1 MTELR
6 VAAGAGHYVALVRDC
21 DGTVTDKIED
31 DFADVAAS
39 VDHRFDGTPFS
50 LGVTGG
56 FLKDHRF
63 DSTDKDGY
71 SYINPTI
78 GITKHKFA
86 MSLGAVFMSESLLN
100 PNDVDQDSESD
111 VYPTLAMRVG
121 TLAGPY
127 FTMSLLSA
135 FPMYSGGGY
144 LDLGVGGQATDRLGI
159 WGGVSLIGMT
169 ATGITGHLDW
179 RLSDRFYL
187 LGGVA
192 FGSRDSD
199 PQYSGTIGLSYR
211 IVH

>member
-6 VAAGAGHYVALVRDC
+6 VAAGAGHYVALMRDC
-21 DGTVTDKIED
+21 DGNVINQLED
-31 DFADVAAS
+31 DFVDVAAS

-56 FLKDHRF
+56 FLHDHRF
-63 DSTDKDGY
+63 DDTDRDGY

-78 GITKHKFA
+78 GLTKHRFA
-86 MSLGAVFMSESLLN
+86 MSLGAVFMSEALLD
-100 PNDVDQDSESD
+100 PNDDDLDPESD

-127 FTMSLLSA
+127 FTVALLSA

-144 LDLGVGGQATDRLGI
+144 FDLGMGGQVNDRLGL
-159 WGGVSLIGMT
+159 WGGVSLVGMT

-179 RLSDRFYL
+179 RLTDRFYL

-192 FGSRDSD
+192 FGSRESE